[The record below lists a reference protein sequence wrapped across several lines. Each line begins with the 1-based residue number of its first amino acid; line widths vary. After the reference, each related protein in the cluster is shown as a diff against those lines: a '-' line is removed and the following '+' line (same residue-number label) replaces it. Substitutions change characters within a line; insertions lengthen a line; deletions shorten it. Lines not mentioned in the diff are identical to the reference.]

1 MTTNRRQLLTE
12 HKRVVLKIGT
22 SSLTHPQTGALNL
35 GKIEVLVRELVDLRN
50 QGKEVVL
57 VTSGAIGVG
66 RRALGLKTRPQSI
79 STKQACAA
87 IGQSRLMMIYQQLFS
102 EYNQVVGQI
111 LMTKSNVLD
120 DESRTNVKNTFE
132 KMLAMGVIPIVNE
145 NDSVSTYEMQFGDN
159 DTLSAIVAGLVE
171 ADVLILL
178 SDIDGLYSDDPNNN
192 PDAHFIA
199 EVTEITDSLRSLG
212 KGSSSTVGT
221 GGMSTKLAAAH
232 IAISSGIDMLI
243 ANGGD
248 AHIVGQL
255 MRGEPL
261 GTLFVGGLKKRRYY
275 IDYIKELEN

>member
-1 MTTNRRQLLTE
+1 MITNRRQLLTE

-66 RRALGLKTRPQSI
+66 RRALGLKSRPQSI

-132 KMLAMGVIPIVNE
+132 KMLALGVIPIVNE

-178 SDIDGLYSDDPNNN
+178 SDIDGLYSDDPNSN
-192 PDAHFIA
+192 PEAYFIP
-199 EVTEITDSLRSLG
+199 EVTELTDSLRSLG
-212 KGSSSTVGT
+212 KGSSSSVGT
-221 GGMSTKLAAAH
+221 GGMSTKLTAAQ
-232 IAISSGIDMLI
+232 IAMRSGIDMLI

-255 MRGEPL
+255 MRGEPF
-261 GTLFVGGLKKRRYY
+261 GTLFVSGDKRRRYY
-275 IDYIKELEN
+275 IEYIKELEN

>member
-192 PDAHFIA
+192 QDAHFIA

-255 MRGEPL
+255 MRGELL